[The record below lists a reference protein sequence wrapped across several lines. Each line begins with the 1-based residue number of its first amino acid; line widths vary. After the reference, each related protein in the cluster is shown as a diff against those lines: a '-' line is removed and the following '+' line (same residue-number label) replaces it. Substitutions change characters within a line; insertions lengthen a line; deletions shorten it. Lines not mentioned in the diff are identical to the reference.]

1 MFYVIQCII
10 GGAVML
16 LASWLSRSN
25 LHYLSGVITLLP
37 ILTLLNMHLQMKA
50 MTDETFHLVQQ
61 NAIFGAIGMVLF
73 TGLVFYFS
81 NIWKPGQAVLCAL
94 GIYIVFMVIGK
105 PIMAMLQS

>member
-1 MFYVIQCII
+1 MRQ
-10 GGAVML
+10 
-16 LASWLSRSN
+16 
-25 LHYLSGVITLLP
+25 
-37 ILTLLNMHLQMKA
+37 QMKA

-81 NIWKPGQAVLCAL
+81 SIWKPRQAVLFAL